1 MGSEAGADV
10 VGLHL
15 HDNVVA
21 CIEYTADIN
30 IFMTRAAEVKSWM
43 FSLFLWAHL
52 DLVAVETLPVFS
64 FSFFKHCISV
74 KSITTRE

>member
-1 MGSEAGADV
+1 MISVSSLMCCGQRDRIVAVALMGLMGSEAGADV

-30 IFMTRAAEVKSWM
+30 IFMALAA
-43 FSLFLWAHL
+43 
-52 DLVAVETLPVFS
+52 
-64 FSFFKHCISV
+64 
-74 KSITTRE
+74 